1 MEQRKDPLALK
12 RIEET
17 LNSLERAE
25 LITLNNM
32 IIQRIKFLDD
42 FSMFAQN
49 SQFYPGQKV
58 SWTDRTGQVRSGKI
72 LRINRKTISIRESN
86 DDEGIWKVS
95 ASLLTRMV

>member
-42 FSMFAQN
+42 FSRFAQN
-49 SQFYPGQKV
+49 S
-58 SWTDRTGQVRSGKI
+58 
-72 LRINRKTISIRESN
+72 
-86 DDEGIWKVS
+86 
-95 ASLLTRMV
+95 

>member
-17 LNSLERAE
+17 LNSLERSE

-42 FSMFAQN
+42 FTRFALN

-58 SWTDRTGQVRSGKI
+58 SWIDRAGQVRFGKI
-72 LRINRKTISIRESN
+72 LRINRKTISIRENN
-86 DDEGIWKVS
+86 DEAGIWKVS
-95 ASLLTRMV
+95 ASLLTRII

>member
-1 MEQRKDPLALK
+1 MEQRKDPLTLK

-17 LNSLERAE
+17 LNSLKRAE

-32 IIQRIKFLDD
+32 IIHRIKFLDD

-49 SQFYPGQKV
+49 SQFSPGQKV
-58 SWTDRTGQVRSGKI
+58 SWTDRSGQVRSGKI
-72 LRINRKTISIRESN
+72 LRINRKTISIRENN

-95 ASLLTRMV
+95 ASTITLLP